1 MANNMRKM
9 AVISAVLGLFGGN
22 AMALIDITLTPNTAW
37 DVGTGGPGSWVSP
50 SPYTLRNNGE
60 SVRVNVRGSDSPN
73 WRLSNVAG
81 VNAFAVEW
89 GADPVWH
96 SILSR
101 DTEMFPALVNGEQQ
115 SFNFRY
121 HSPTFVTPLINTP
134 QPSKM
139 VFTAVSQYLG
149 SWNLATASNISASD
163 QVMAV
168 GPDGAVHV
176 LFYDSV
182 DQHLKYFKWD
192 GSGEPAI
199 SANIE
204 PERINMMDPGH
215 QMAISV
221 GLDGVPHI
229 AYAFNDFNGNYLFR
243 YARLS
248 GATWLL
254 KAIDTNGYYLLQP
267 GQNYPVNL
275 AFAIDG
281 SGNPH
286 VVFPASGQENKIVY
300 GVSTDNGQTWDIK
313 EVDTGASCSIK
324 LDSNGVPHIAY
335 HTSSYEGAVSPAGL
349 KYAKWNPTAG
359 QWDKVSIDN
368 SEYAGLYPSLALDSK
383 NNPYIAYTYYDNA
396 GVGAVR
402 VAKPD
407 DKGNWGYVSVKNV
420 EGYPSLYLDRSGY
433 PALAFRDYSNNQVEF
448 VRWTGT
454 EWLSTVAGSD
464 PSTNPSL
471 GFDLNGRPH
480 VVYSVSDG
488 QIKYAMWQ

>member
-1 MANNMRKM
+1 MANNTRKL
-9 AVISAVLGLFGGN
+9 AVISAVLGLFSGN
-22 AMALIDITLTPNTAW
+22 AMALIDISLAPNTAW

-50 SPYTLRNNGE
+50 SLYTLRNNGE
-60 SVRVNVRGSDSPN
+60 AVRVNVRGSDSPN

-96 SILSR
+96 SILSS
-101 DTEMFPALVNGEQQ
+101 DTEMFPAFLNGEQR
-115 SFNFRY
+115 SFNLRY

-149 SWNLATASNISASD
+149 SWNLATASNISAYD
-163 QVMAV
+163 QAMAV

-176 LFYDSV
+176 VFYDGV

-215 QMAISV
+215 QMSISV
-221 GLDGVPHI
+221 GLDGNPHI
-229 AYAFNDFNGNYLFR
+229 AYAFNDLNGNYLLR

-248 GATWLL
+248 GAIWVLN
-254 KAIDTNGYYLLQP
+254 AIDNGSLVQP
-267 GQNYPVNL
+267 GQSYPVNIAL
-275 AFAIDG
+275 ALDAG
-281 SGNPH
+281 GNPH
-286 VVFPASGQENKIVY
+286 VAYPVANSENKISY
-300 GVSTDNGQTWDIK
+300 GVSADNGQTWAFK
-313 EVDTGASCSIK
+313 EVDNGASCSIK
-324 LDSNGVPHIAY
+324 VDSEGVPHIAY
-335 HTSSYEGAVSPAGL
+335 HTSSYEGSISPAGL
-349 KYAKWNPTAG
+349 KYAKWNPAAG

-383 NNPYIAYTYYDNA
+383 NNPYIAYAYYDNA

-402 VAKPD
+402 FAKPD

-420 EGYPSLYLDRSGY
+420 EAYPSLCLDRSGY
-433 PALAFRDYSNNQVEF
+433 PALAFRDYSNNSQVEF

-464 PSTNPSL
+464 ASTNASL
-471 GFDLNGRPH
+471 GFDLDGRPH
-480 VVYSVSDG
+480 VVYSMSDG
-488 QIKYAMWQ
+488 QIKYAKWQ